1 MSGESTP
8 EKRRLSTGA
17 SIKDD
22 MNALYTMG
30 DDAYAQLMKAV
41 KNIQGLTEQ
50 IGKVVSEV
58 KGLKANDANMAAEVT
73 ILHDLASTLS
83 TDMDAMTQTMDGT
96 RGEIEET
103 ARRQAEIMASVVE
116 TLMDV
121 SDALESI
128 KNAVIGLTQQL
139 QTEAVCPWRDEEGAS
154 VFQSLDAL
162 VALAPAIKQ
171 MAEGFGL
178 LAPNIGTVV
187 EVVLTK
193 DHRDPKTG
201 KKKEKWDIF
210 VEKLAESLAAAVISS
225 IATGLLS
232 VGVFLYFFGSKSAV
246 EKARAEARKEQ
257 TETIKKVEDEK
268 TSLATKLTE
277 LEAEL
282 KAHEAQ
288 KPPKPKAAPRLTK

>member
-1 MSGESTP
+1 MSGEGTS
-8 EKRRLSTGA
+8 EKRRLSSGA

-30 DDAYAQLMKAV
+30 DDAYAQLIKAV
-41 KNIQGLTEQ
+41 KNIQGLTDQ
-50 IGKVVSEV
+50 INKVVTEV
-58 KGLKANDANMAAEVT
+58 KGLKANDAQMSAEVT
-73 ILHDLASTLS
+73 ILHDLAGTLS
-83 TDMDAMTQTMDGT
+83 TDMDSLTQTMDGT

-139 QTEAVCPWRDEEGAS
+139 QSETVCPWRDEEGAT
-154 VFQSLDAL
+154 VFAALDSL
-162 VALAPAIKQ
+162 VALTPTLKQ
-171 MAEGFGL
+171 MAEGFAL

-232 VGVFLYFFGSKSAV
+232 IGVFLYFFGSKSAV
-246 EKARAEARKEQ
+246 EKARTEARKEQ
-257 TETIKKVEDEK
+257 TDVIKKVEDEK
-268 TSLATKLTE
+268 SGLAAKVADM
-277 LEAEL
+277 EAQL
-282 KAHEAQ
+282 KALQ
-288 KPPKPKAAPRLTK
+288 DQRKPRPTK

>member
-1 MSGESTP
+1 MSGESP
-8 EKRRLSTGA
+8 SDKRRLSTGA
-17 SIKDD
+17 TIKDD

-30 DDAYAQLMKAV
+30 DDAYAQLIKAV

-50 IGKVVSEV
+50 INKVVTEV
-58 KGLKANDANMAAEVT
+58 KGLKANDANVAAEVT
-73 ILHDLASTLS
+73 ILHDLAGTLS
-83 TDMDAMTQTMDGT
+83 TDVDAMTQTVDGT
-96 RGEIEET
+96 RGEIKET

-139 QTEAVCPWRDEEGAS
+139 QTEAVCPWRDEEGAT
-154 VFQSLDAL
+154 VFQSLEAL
-162 VALAPAIKQ
+162 VAMVPAIKQ

-210 VEKLAESLAAAVISS
+210 VEKLAESLAAAVLSS

-232 VGVFLYFFGSKSAV
+232 VGVFIYFFGSKSAV
-246 EKARAEARKEQ
+246 EKARAETRKEQ
-257 TETIKKVEDEK
+257 TDTIKKVEDEK
-268 TSLATKLTE
+268 TGLAQKVAE
-277 LEAEL
+277 MEAEIAAL
-282 KAHEAQ
+282 QTAQ
-288 KPPKPKAAPRLTK
+288 KKSAPKSTK